1 MEPYQIKIIET
12 LVVLIFYF
20 SLRKI
25 LFRAILKTIE
35 KKQYLKSR
43 GKTIEHVLNILFT
56 AISSIIILIVWGVK
70 TSELSIFLGSTL
82 TIIGVAFFAQW
93 SLLSNITASV
103 ILFFSHPIKLND
115 LISIMEAKDYELK
128 GKVIKIGILFIT
140 LRTEDNEDIILPN
153 NIFIQKSIKK
163 KH

>member
-140 LRTEDNEDIILPN
+140 L
-153 NIFIQKSIKK
+153 
-163 KH
+163 

>member
-43 GKTIEHVLNILFT
+43 GKTIEHVLNIIFT

>member
-1 MEPYQIKIIET
+1 
-12 LVVLIFYF
+12 VLIFYF